1 MTKRNMMKTAHA
13 IAQEIVD
20 EVGDYQIALS
30 IALKEVWRQVKLYDK
45 KRFGDVAVLTAAQR
59 LVTPKRDHNA
69 NVYGVPAWIIVKNLR
84 QDEADAVIG
93 HTASISIVRETEKAQ
108 LIRFD
113 TDFGGIEMWTP
124 KSVLVA

>member
-1 MTKRNMMKTAHA
+1 M
-13 IAQEIVD
+13 
-20 EVGDYQIALS
+20 
-30 IALKEVWRQVKLYDK
+30 
-45 KRFGDVAVLTAAQR
+45 
-59 LVTPKRDHNA
+59 
-69 NVYGVPAWIIVKNLR
+69 KNLR